1 MSHSISEV
9 KTKNY
14 SYNIT
19 PIMYSNRNPIP
30 LAHTFYVL
38 DHNGECVDEFDT
50 FEEAKEC
57 YMNQSPETLVGA
69 WQVFAVQMVT
79 LQ

>member
-1 MSHSISEV
+1 MSHHTSEV

-19 PIMYSNRNPIP
+19 PFMYSNTNPVP

-38 DHNGECVDEFDT
+38 DHNGECVDEFSD
-50 FEEAKEC
+50 FNSAKDC
-57 YMNQSPETLVGA
+57 YINQSPETLVGA

-79 LQ
+79 LN

>member
-1 MSHSISEV
+1 MPQ
-9 KTKNY
+9 TRNY

-19 PIMYSNRNPIP
+19 SVMYSNVNPVP

-38 DHNGECVDEFDT
+38 DHNGECVDEFDE
-50 FEEAKEC
+50 FADAQFC
-57 YMNQSPETLVGA
+57 YRNQSPAHLVGA

-79 LQ
+79 LN